1 MGDCK
6 GQTYIPQKIAKV
18 ISRLLIW
25 YHHISTFH
33 NCSVWQA
40 LLLGPRVK
48 IEVGIPL
55 TIDVIDVSN
64 LMSLYPKGLLVHTVQ
79 CSAVADLSESLS
91 CLTSLVRHVL
101 QVVQFLV
108 PYH

>member
-1 MGDCK
+1 M
-6 GQTYIPQKIAKV
+6 
-18 ISRLLIW
+18 
-25 YHHISTFH
+25 
-33 NCSVWQA
+33 
-40 LLLGPRVK
+40 GPRVK

-91 CLTSLVRHVL
+91 CLNSLVRHVL
-101 QVVQFLV
+101 QVHTTIFDEFFFWFDLNFYLYLMV
-108 PYH
+108 